1 MSRFTEGDKGSPH
14 LKIYP
19 MNWTALII
27 IGVLLAA
34 LLVFLVV
41 RNIKDEKKFE
51 EDMNR
56 DYHKTKDAEGES
68 PIDGDER
75 L

>member
-1 MSRFTEGDKGSPH
+1 
-14 LKIYP
+14 

-68 PIDGDER
+68 PIDGDGR